1 MRCAWFRI
9 TKTRTGRKKEFSP
22 DTTEKG
28 SRKDRS
34 SFIDG
39 CLFALC
45 CCGLFDACCVAAKL
59 MINPDSVYKWPDKRN
74 EHGAKETG
82 KTEDSKKKRRGA
94 FSKDALLLYS
104 AVGYVLL
111 AHISS
116 LTADKKSCSAVYAKP
131 RKLQTFSSTV
141 TFNLIENMCLK
152 CIECFE
158 FEIYWPLLAL
168 ESHCRENTISH
179 QQN

>member
-34 SFIDG
+34 NFIDG

-45 CCGLFDACCVAAKL
+45 CCGLFDACCVAAETGSQRDISTYATEKKDSMRENIYLLKTSCTSKL

-94 FSKDALLLYS
+94 FSKDDYHQTAVCGVDGELDLNSTSTNRIGESKLKPQLLKFL
-104 AVGYVLL
+104 
-111 AHISS
+111 
-116 LTADKKSCSAVYAKP
+116 
-131 RKLQTFSSTV
+131 ST
-141 TFNLIENMCLK
+141 LC
-152 CIECFE
+152 
-158 FEIYWPLLAL
+158 
-168 ESHCRENTISH
+168 
-179 QQN
+179 